1 MIATLRESI
10 EMSYV
15 MIDEANGRRASKA
28 ELEAIVDDK
37 DGASALRV
45 ALEAGRLR
53 H

>member
-15 MIDEANGRRASKA
+15 MIDEAHERRASKA
-28 ELEAIVDDK
+28 ELKVIVDDEH
-37 DGASALRV
+37 GASALRV